1 MLNMIV
7 SASRYLVLFLVIL
20 YTILN
25 FYYYLKKSTIDRN
38 HVVHLQNLLMYV
50 LHFVLSVLLFFHY
63 EEIQILFFYV
73 ATLAVLAIYQK
84 VYPEIY
90 KRADRHLVNN
100 VLFLVMIGL
109 SMQARLKPMK
119 AYKQVILL
127 VFAMLVTLVVPKIL
141 DNARKYLYRL
151 TWLYGIGGLAFI
163 SAIMVAGRTEYGAKL
178 SFGFAGFSLQPSE
191 FVKIS
196 MVLFVAG
203 MFERSLEFKQ
213 IVITTLV
220 AAAHVMVLVL
230 SKDLGTALIYFF
242 TYVFML
248 FVATEQFR
256 YVLLGLGSGSI
267 AAVVA
272 YKLFDHI
279 QVRVATWIDPWS
291 DIYGR
296 GLQIAQ
302 SLLGIS
308 TGGWLG
314 MGFTGGTPGIVP
326 VAEKDFIF
334 SGICEELGVINGS
347 CILLILL
354 GVLLRFLYVATGMSR
369 MFYKI
374 TAFGL
379 ACSFGVQVLVNA
391 AGVVK
396 MIPLT
401 GITLPFISYGGSS
414 LLSTF
419 FIFGIF
425 EGLYM
430 NRQREEESVIREKA
444 ELAAR
449 KKARELA
456 IKKAQAELRTGGIA

>member
-7 SASRYLVLFLVIL
+7 STSRYLVLALVVL

-25 FYYYLKKSTIDRN
+25 FYYYLKKNNQEKNT
-38 HVVHLQNLLMYV
+38 VVSVQNFFLYV
-50 LHFVLSVLLFFHY
+50 LHFILNMLLFFHY
-63 EEIQILFFYV
+63 EEVQILVFYISTFV
-73 ATLAVLAIYQK
+73 VLVVYQT

-90 KRADRHLVNN
+90 KRADRHLVSN
-100 VLFLVMIGL
+100 VMFLVMIGL
-109 SMQARLKPMK
+109 AMQARLKPAK
-119 AYKQVILL
+119 AYKQLILL

-141 DNARKYLYRL
+141 DNARKYLYRF
-151 TWLYGIGGLAFI
+151 TWLYGIGGLALI
-163 SAIMVAGRTEYGAKL
+163 SAIMVGGRTEYGAKL

-203 MFERSLEFKQ
+203 MYQRSLEFKQ
-213 IVITTLV
+213 IVITTMV

-248 FVATEQFR
+248 YVATEKAGYLF
-256 YVLLGLGSGSI
+256 LGIGSGALAS
-267 AAVVA
+267 VVA
-272 YKLFDHI
+272 YKLFSHI

-302 SLLGIS
+302 SLFGIS
-308 TGGWLG
+308 SGGWLG
-314 MGFTGGTPGIVP
+314 MGLTGGTPGIVP

-334 SGICEELGVINGS
+334 SGICEELGVVCAC
-347 CILLILL
+347 CILLILM
-354 GVLLRFLYVATGMSR
+354 GILLRFLYVSTWMSL

-379 ACSFGVQVLVNA
+379 ACSFGVQVLINV
-391 AGVVK
+391 AGVIK
-396 MIPLT
+396 LIPLT
-401 GITLPFISYGGSS
+401 GITLPFVSYGGSS

-430 NRQREEESVIREKA
+430 NKLREDESLAREKA
-444 ELAAR
+444 EVAAR
-449 KKARELA
+449 RKARELA
-456 IKKAQAELRTGGIA
+456 IRKAHRKLEEW